1 MNDLSREARAL
12 IAEAR
17 PAELPDASAKRRVRV
32 ALAATLVSPPGDLR
46 PHPDPAAGSAAGGA
60 VVGTGAKLVL
70 LCTLTTAAL
79 VGAGAGLHHWAA
91 SRQTSVQPSRHPPKP
106 QPPEGQPAS
115 VASDTRSLPPTSR
128 PMSPGRGTSGTRHA
142 SVSDARSGALR
153 PSRSSPEAPTVARL
167 AADRANQTTEP
178 AAERAVP
185 ADEALPLVTGAP
197 HDRSGVSPTVASRSE
212 VAARPVREITVS
224 TEQVAPSR
232 SRASP
237 AQAETGCSAKEELR
251 LLARAQIALRERRG
265 SLALA
270 VLDQHQ
276 ARCPSARF
284 REEHR
289 TEHILALCLLH
300 RREQALAEA
309 AELAA
314 ETPRSPQLAR
324 LRTSCAAAAVEPVTP
339 ERAGP

>member
-1 MNDLSREARAL
+1 MNDLSREARTL

-17 PAELPDASAKRRVRV
+17 PAELPDSSAKRRVRV
-32 ALAATLVSPPGDLR
+32 ALAATLASPPGDLR
-46 PHPDPAAGSAAGGA
+46 PHPDAAAGSTAGGA

-79 VGAGAGLHHWAA
+79 VGAGAGLHYWAS
-91 SRQTSVQPSRHPPKP
+91 SRQTSVQPIRHPPQP
-106 QPPEGQPAS
+106 QLPEGQPAS
-115 VASDTRSLPPTSR
+115 VASETPLLPPTS
-128 PMSPGRGTSGTRHA
+128 PARGNSAGRHA
-142 SVSDARSGALR
+142 SVSAARSGAFR
-153 PSRSSPEAPTVARL
+153 PNHFSSEAPTVARL
-167 AADRANQTTEP
+167 DADRANKT
-178 AAERAVP
+178 AERAVL
-185 ADEALPLVTGAP
+185 ADEALPLVSGAP

-212 VAARPVREITVS
+212 IAARPRRELSVS
-224 TEQVAPSR
+224 SEQVAPNSSR
-232 SRASP
+232 SSMAHP
-237 AQAETGCSAKEELR
+237 ETGCSAKEELR

-265 SLALA
+265 TLALA
-270 VLDQHQ
+270 VLDQHK

-284 REEHR
+284 GEEYS

-324 LRTSCAAAAVEPVTP
+324 LRTSCAAAAVEQV
-339 ERAGP
+339 EKAGP